1 MEYELLNRP
10 GRMGSVPVFRVFR
23 VAESLFVLCTGQRV
37 ALPFVYVFN
46 PIFLRSRRETFVSL
60 HYYFA

>member
-23 VAESLFVLCTGQRV
+23 VAESLFVLYTDQRV
-37 ALPFVYVFN
+37 ALA
-46 PIFLRSRRETFVSL
+46 IFLRF
-60 HYYFA
+60 